1 MPKMMIVFHIFISLS
16 TGKPMNWPDS
26 CDEMDIRQCV
36 FTETSSKRNG
46 IGSSTSSRGA
56 PPPSSWPPTWL
67 PEVNL
72 LYFHFTKKYLK
83 LYLDFT
89 EKFFK
94 YIWFDEF
101 FIIFLG
107 LDVDDVKFVVNY
119 DYPNNS
125 EDYIHRI
132 GRTGRRNN
140 TGTAYTFF
148 TSSNR

>member
-46 IGSSTSSRGA
+46 IGSSTSSRRA

-72 LYFHFTKKYLK
+72 LQFHFTKNIVKI
-83 LYLDFT
+83 
-89 EKFFK
+89 
-94 YIWFDEF
+94 YILIWRKILTNLVESKNGKIKKKILFVGQF
-101 FIIFLG
+101 SRNTASIFHEISKNIL
-107 LDVDDVKFVVNY
+107 
-119 DYPNNS
+119 
-125 EDYIHRI
+125 IWR
-132 GRTGRRNN
+132 
-140 TGTAYTFF
+140 TFF
-148 TSSNR
+148 DFFRSWRWWCQVCC